1 MQPSPT
7 KVNHMLEQHYLT
19 TLFEPKSVAVIGASE
34 RENSVGNIIFK
45 NILESGY
52 KGRLYAIN
60 PKHESIL
67 GVQAY
72 KSIEEI
78 GARVELAVIAT
89 RPQTVPDIV
98 EQCGRSGIKNV
109 IVITSGF
116 AEAGHS
122 GAALERKMLEIA
134 RSYNVRVLGP
144 NCLGII
150 RPELGLNATFARVT
164 ANVGNLA
171 LVSQSGAMCS
181 SVLDWAKSNRVGF
194 SSVISLGSTADVD
207 FGEILDYLIYDNRT
221 HYILLYV
228 EGIRNA
234 RRFMSALRSAA
245 RIKPIIL
252 LKAGRH
258 AAGSAAVQTH
268 SGMIAGSDIVF
279 DAAIRRA
286 GVVRVKNVGQLFYA
300 AKALAS
306 KFRPQGKRLAII
318 TNGGG
323 PGAMAADRA
332 GDLEI
337 PLAELSLSTT
347 QALNATMPA
356 TWSHSN
362 PIDIAGD
369 ATPERYRDAILAVAQ
384 DEGVDGMLVML
395 SPQAM
400 TQPLQVAKAVID
412 VSDQTSKPILTCW
425 MGEEQ
430 VAEGRLTLEDAGIP
444 AFRMPETAVEL
455 YFHISTYYRNQKL
468 LLQTPEPTSQ
478 HTRPETEGAKM
489 LIEAVLQERRKVLSE
504 MESKAILRAFRVP
517 VAQTMVARTPT
528 EGLLL
533 AEQIG
538 FPIAMKVDSPDL
550 VHKSDAGGVRLNIT
564 NAPAVRN
571 AYHDIIETVQKK
583 HPTARINGVS
593 IEPYLARPNGRE
605 LMIGVVR
612 DPIFGP
618 IITFGAGGTEV
629 EIFSDRA
636 VALPPL
642 NRFLAKDLIRST
654 RASKLLGEFRNM
666 PPVNQDALEEVLLNI
681 SEMVCELPW
690 LQELDLNPL
699 IVDENGA
706 IAVDARIVIDFASS
720 SGDRYSHMAIHPYP
734 VHLIQEWE
742 LPDGRTVTI
751 RPIRPE
757 DSDLEQDFVK
767 RMSDESKYYRFMDTL
782 RELTQAML
790 VRFTQ
795 IDYDREMALIATIP
809 DEEGKELQ
817 IGVSRYVTNPDGESV
832 EFALAVADDWQ
843 KHGVG
848 RKLMTAL
855 IQSAR
860 MKGYRAVVGD
870 VLALNSKM
878 FRLMTSLGF
887 SIHPHPDDP
896 AVKRVVRPLHI

>member
-1 MQPSPT
+1 
-7 KVNHMLEQHYLT
+7 MLEHHYLT
-19 TLFEPKSVAVIGASE
+19 TLFEPKSVAVIGASD
-34 RENSVGNIIFK
+34 RECSVGAVLFK
-45 NILESGY
+45 NILDSGY

-60 PKHESIL
+60 TSHETVQ
-67 GVQAY
+67 GVPAY

-78 GARVELAVIAT
+78 SARVELAVVVT
-89 RPQTVPDIV
+89 RPQTVPRLI
-98 EQCGRSGIKNV
+98 EQCGRSGVKNA

-122 GAALERKMLEIA
+122 GAALERKMMEIA
-134 RSYNVRVLGP
+134 RSYGVRLLGP

-150 RPELGLNATFARVT
+150 RPNLGLNATFASVH
-164 ANVGNLA
+164 AHPGNLA
-171 LVSQSGAMCS
+171 LVAQSGAICS
-181 SVLDWAKSNRVGF
+181 AVLDWASSNHIGF
-194 SSVISLGSTADVD
+194 SSVISLGGTADVD

-228 EGIRNA
+228 EGIRDA

-245 RIKPIIL
+245 RIKPIVL

-258 AAGSAAVQTH
+258 AGGMAAVETH
-268 SGMIAGSDIVF
+268 SGMPGGSDVVF
-279 DAAIRRA
+279 DAAVRRA
-286 GVVRVKNVGQLFYA
+286 GVVRVKNIGQLFYA

-337 PLAELSLSTT
+337 PLAELSASTM
-347 QALNATMPA
+347 QALNAAMPS
-356 TWSHSN
+356 TWSQRN
-362 PIDIAGD
+362 PVDIEGD
-369 ATPERYRDAILAVAQ
+369 ATPKRYHDAILAVAE
-384 DEGVDGMLVML
+384 DEQVDGVLVML

-400 TQPLQVAKAVID
+400 TQPMEVAKAVVD
-412 VSDQTSKPILTCW
+412 VDLLTAKPILTCW

-430 VAEGRLTLEDAGIP
+430 VGEARSMLEQAGIP
-444 AFRMPETAVEL
+444 SFRMPETAVEL
-455 YFHISTYYRNQKL
+455 YYHISTYYWNQKL
-468 LLQTPEPTSQ
+468 LLQTPAPLSKDA
-478 HTRPETEGAKM
+478 RPETEGSKM
-489 LIEAVLQERRKVLSE
+489 LIDAVLHERRKVLSE

-517 VAQTMVARTPT
+517 VAQTMVAHTPT
-528 EGLLL
+528 ESLLL

-538 FPIAMKVDSPDL
+538 FPIAMKIDSPDII
-550 VHKSDAGGVRLNIT
+550 HKSEVGGVRLNIT

-571 AYHDIIETVQKK
+571 AYHDIIETIKK
-583 HPTARINGVS
+583 RHPTARINGVS
-593 IEPYLARPNGRE
+593 IEPYLARPHGRE
-605 LMIGVVR
+605 LMIGVSR

-629 EIFSDRA
+629 EVFSDRA

-642 NRFLAKDLIRST
+642 NRFLARDLIAST

-666 PPVNQDALEEVLLNI
+666 PPVNLEALEDVLLHVSQMI
-681 SEMVCELPW
+681 CELPQ

-706 IAVDARIVIDFASS
+706 IAADARIVIDYAAP

-734 VHLIQEWE
+734 VHLIQDWE
-742 LPDGRTVTI
+742 LPDGRVVTI

-757 DSDLEQDFVK
+757 DAEREHEFVISL
-767 RMSDESKYYRFMDTL
+767 SDESKYYRFMDTI

-795 IDYDREMALIATIP
+795 IDYDREMALVATIINK
-809 DEEGKELQ
+809 DGKEVQ
-817 IGVSRYVTNPDGESV
+817 IGVARYVTNPDGESV

-848 RKLMTAL
+848 RKLMGAL
-855 IQSAR
+855 IAAAR
-860 MKGYRAVVGD
+860 AKGYRTVVGD
-870 VLALNSKM
+870 VLSMNTKM
-878 FRLMTSLGF
+878 FNLMSKLGF
-887 SIHPHPDDP
+887 TIHPHPDDP
-896 AVKRVVRPLHI
+896 AVKRVIKPLNS

>member
-1 MQPSPT
+1 M
-7 KVNHMLEQHYLT
+7 NEQHYLT
-19 TLFEPKSVAVIGASE
+19 SLFEPKSVAIIGASD
-34 RENSVGNIIFK
+34 RENSVGNVLFK

-52 KGRLYAIN
+52 KGMLYPIN
-60 PKHESIL
+60 PKHETIQ
-67 GVQAY
+67 GVRAY

-89 RPQTVPDIV
+89 RPQTVPEIV

-109 IVITSGF
+109 VIITAGF
-116 AEAGHS
+116 REAGHS
-122 GAALERKMLEIA
+122 GAALERKTLEIA
-134 RSYNVRVLGP
+134 RSYGIRVLGP

-150 RPELGLNATFARVT
+150 RPELKLNATFARVS
-164 ANVGNLA
+164 AEVGNLA

-181 SVLDWAKSNRVGF
+181 AVLDWAKSNRVGF
-194 SSVISLGSTADVD
+194 SSVISLGSTADID
-207 FGEILDYLIYDNRT
+207 FGEILDYLVCDNRT
-221 HYILLYV
+221 HYILLYI

-258 AAGSAAVQTH
+258 AAGSAAVKLH
-268 SGMIAGSDIVF
+268 SGMVAGSDSVF
-279 DAAIRRA
+279 DAAVRRA

-300 AKALAS
+300 SKALAS
-306 KFRPQGKRLAII
+306 KFCPLGKRLAII

-332 GDLEI
+332 GDMDI
-337 PLAELSLSTT
+337 PLAVLSADTMKT
-347 QALNATMPA
+347 LNASMPP
-356 TWSHSN
+356 TWSQSN
-362 PIDIAGD
+362 PIDIVGD

-384 DEGVDGMLVML
+384 DEGVDGILVML

-400 TQPLQVAKAVID
+400 TQPLAVAHEVIKLTE
-412 VSDQTSKPILTCW
+412 QTSKPILACW

-430 VAEGRLTLEDAGIP
+430 VIEGRMALENAGIP

-455 YFHISTYYRNQKL
+455 YYHISTYYRNQKL
-468 LLQTPEPTSQ
+468 LLQTPESSFQLKPQ
-478 HTRPETEGAKM
+478 ETEGAKM

-504 MESKAILRAFRVP
+504 MESKAVLRAFRIP

-528 EGLLL
+528 ESLLL

-538 FPIAMKVDSPDL
+538 FPVAMKVDSPDL
-550 VHKSDAGGVRLNIT
+550 VRKSEAGGVRLNIT
-564 NAPAVRN
+564 NAQAVRL
-571 AYHDIIETVQKK
+571 AYHDILETVQKRM
-583 HPTARINGVS
+583 PDARINGVS

-612 DPIFGP
+612 DPTFGP
-618 IITFGAGGTEV
+618 IITFGSGGTEV
-629 EIFSDRA
+629 EIYKDRA

-642 NRFLAKDLIRST
+642 NRFLAQDLIRST
-654 RASKLLGEFRNM
+654 RAAKLLGEFRNM
-666 PPVNQDALEEVLLNI
+666 PPINMEALEEVLLNI

-706 IAVDARIVIDFASS
+706 IAADARIVIDYAATT
-720 SGDRYSHMAIHPYP
+720 GDRYSHMAIHPYP
-734 VHLIQEWE
+734 AHLIQEWE
-742 LPDGRTVTI
+742 QPDGRIVTI
-751 RPIRPE
+751 RAIRPE
-757 DSDLEQDFVK
+757 DSEMEQDFVK
-767 RMSDESKYYRFMDTL
+767 SLSDESKYYRFMDTL
-782 RELTQAML
+782 RELTQPML

-795 IDYDREMALIATIP
+795 IDYDREMALIATVP
-809 DEEGKELQ
+809 GDNGKTKQ
-817 IGVSRYVTNPDGESV
+817 IGVARYVTNPDGETV

-848 RKLMTAL
+848 RKLMTSL
-855 IQSAR
+855 IEVAR
-860 MKGYRAVVGD
+860 QKGYRAVVGD
-870 VLALNSKM
+870 VLSMNTKM
-878 FRLMTSLGF
+878 FRLMSSIGF
-887 SIHPHPDDP
+887 TIHPHPEDP
-896 AVKRVVRPLHI
+896 AVKRVICPLYTQ

>member
-1 MQPSPT
+1 
-7 KVNHMLEQHYLT
+7 MLEQHYLT

-34 RENSVGNIIFK
+34 RENSVGNVLFK
-45 NILESGY
+45 NILDSGY

-60 PKHESIL
+60 PKHETIL
-67 GVQAY
+67 GVQSY

-89 RPQTVPDIV
+89 RPQTVPDLV

-109 IVITSGF
+109 IVITAGF

-337 PLAELSLSTT
+337 PLAELSVETT
-347 QALNATMPA
+347 QALNATMPPN
-356 TWSHSN
+356 WSHSN

-384 DEGVDGMLVML
+384 DEAVDGMLVML

-400 TQPLQVAKAVID
+400 TQPLEVAKAVID

-430 VAEGRLTLEDAGIP
+430 VAEGRMALEDAGIP

-455 YFHISTYYRNQKL
+455 YYHISTYYRNQKL

-666 PPVNQDALEEVLLNI
+666 PAVNQEALEEVLLNI

-734 VHLIQEWE
+734 VHLIQDWE

-757 DSDLEQDFVK
+757 DADLEQDFVK

-809 DEEGKELQ
+809 GEDGKEVQ

-870 VLALNSKM
+870 VLSLNSKM
-878 FRLMTSLGF
+878 FRLMASLGF
-887 SIHPHPDDP
+887 SIHPHPEDP

>member
-1 MQPSPT
+1 
-7 KVNHMLEQHYLT
+7 MLEQHYLT
-19 TLFEPKSVAVIGASE
+19 SLFEPKSVAVIGASE
-34 RENSVGNIIFK
+34 RENSVGSIIFK
-45 NILESGY
+45 NILDAGY

-60 PKHESIL
+60 PKHETIH
-67 GVQAY
+67 GVQAHA
-72 KSIEEI
+72 SIEEI
-78 GARVELAVIAT
+78 GARVELAVICT
-89 RPQTVPDIV
+89 RPQTVPAIV

-109 IVITSGF
+109 IVITAGF

-144 NCLGII
+144 NCLGLI
-150 RPELGLNATFARVT
+150 RPTLGLNATFAKVT
-164 ANVGNLA
+164 ANAGNLA

-181 SVLDWAKSNRVGF
+181 AVLDWAKANGVGF
-194 SSVISLGSTADVD
+194 STVISLGGTADVD
-207 FGEILDYLIYDNRT
+207 FGEILDYLIYDSRT

-258 AAGSAAVQTH
+258 AAGSLAVQTH
-268 SGMIAGSDIVF
+268 SGMIAGSDSVF
-279 DAAIRRA
+279 DAAVRRA

-300 AKALAS
+300 SKALAS

-332 GDLEI
+332 GDLDI
-337 PLAELSLSTT
+337 PLAQLNMDTV
-347 QALNATMPA
+347 QKLNACLPP
-356 TWSHSN
+356 TWSHAN
-362 PIDIAGD
+362 PIDIVGD
-369 ATPERYRDAILAVAQ
+369 ATPERYRDAILAVAS
-384 DEGVDGMLVML
+384 DPDVDGILVML
-395 SPQAM
+395 TPQAM
-400 TQPLQVAKAVID
+400 TQPMEVAKAVIEAHE
-412 VSDQTSKPILTCW
+412 QTGTALLTCW

-430 VAEGRLTLEDAGIP
+430 VSAARKSLEDAGIP

-455 YFHISTYYRNQKL
+455 YYHISTYYRNQKL
-468 LLQTPEPTSQ
+468 LLQTPIPTSR
-478 HTRPETEGAKM
+478 HERPEAEGAKM
-489 LIEAVLQERRKVLSE
+489 LIEAVLSERRKILSE

-528 EGLLL
+528 EALLL

-550 VHKSDAGGVRLNIT
+550 VHKSDAGGVRLNIP

-571 AYHDIIETVQKK
+571 AYHDIIETVHKK
-583 HPTARINGVS
+583 HPNARINGVS

-605 LMIGVVR
+605 LMLGVVR

-642 NRFLAKDLIRST
+642 NNFLAQDLIKST

-666 PPVNQDALEEVLLNI
+666 PPASIEALEEVLLNL

-690 LQELDLNPL
+690 IREIDINPL

-706 IAVDARIVIDFASS
+706 VAVDARIIVDNIAPTA
-720 SGDRYSHMAIHPYP
+720 DRYDHMAIHPYP
-734 VHLIQEWE
+734 SHLITKLSMPEGEITVRPIKPEDAELEIEFVRKLSPETKYLRFMNTMRE
-742 LPDGRTVTI
+742 LP
-751 RPIRPE
+751 P
-757 DSDLEQDFVK
+757 
-767 RMSDESKYYRFMDTL
+767 
-782 RELTQAML
+782 AMVARL
-790 VRFTQ
+790 TQ
-795 IDYDREMALIATIP
+795 IDYDREMAFVAIIP
-809 DEEGKELQ
+809 DENGNEVE
-817 IGVSRYVTNPDGESV
+817 IGVCRYAVNPDGETC
-832 EFALAVADDWQ
+832 EFAIVVAEDWQ
-843 KHGVG
+843 HRGLARRLMGVLIETARNRGLQAMTGIFLSNNDRMLKFVSSLGFVLTNDPEDNTIKHGV
-848 RKLMTAL
+848 L
-855 IQSAR
+855 
-860 MKGYRAVVGD
+860 
-870 VLALNSKM
+870 
-878 FRLMTSLGF
+878 
-887 SIHPHPDDP
+887 
-896 AVKRVVRPLHI
+896 PLQG

>member
-1 MQPSPT
+1 
-7 KVNHMLEQHYLT
+7 MLEQHYLT

-67 GVQAY
+67 GVHAY

-337 PLAELSLSTT
+337 PLAELSLATT

>member
-1 MQPSPT
+1 
-7 KVNHMLEQHYLT
+7 MLEQHYLT
-19 TLFEPKSVAVIGASE
+19 SLFEPKSVAVIGASD
-34 RENSVGNIIFK
+34 REQSVGNILFK

-60 PKHESIL
+60 PKHETVQ

-89 RPQTVPDIV
+89 RPQTLPEIIA
-98 EQCGRSGIKNV
+98 QCGRSGVKNV

-116 AEAGHS
+116 SEAGHS
-122 GAALERKMLEIA
+122 GAALERKMMEIA

-150 RPELGLNATFARVT
+150 RPDLGLNATFARVN
-164 ANVGNLA
+164 ANAGNLA

-268 SGMIAGSDIVF
+268 SGMIAGSDVVF
-279 DAAIRRA
+279 DAAVRRA

-337 PLAELSLSTT
+337 PLANLSLNTV
-347 QALNATMPA
+347 QALNATMPPN
-356 TWSHSN
+356 WSHSN

-384 DEGVDGMLVML
+384 DEEVDGMLVML

-400 TQPLQVAKAVID
+400 TQPMEVARAVID

-430 VAEGRLTLEDAGIP
+430 LP
-444 AFRMPETAVEL
+444 
-455 YFHISTYYRNQKL
+455 
-468 LLQTPEPTSQ
+468 
-478 HTRPETEGAKM
+478 
-489 LIEAVLQERRKVLSE
+489 
-504 MESKAILRAFRVP
+504 
-517 VAQTMVARTPT
+517 
-528 EGLLL
+528 
-533 AEQIG
+533 
-538 FPIAMKVDSPDL
+538 
-550 VHKSDAGGVRLNIT
+550 
-564 NAPAVRN
+564 
-571 AYHDIIETVQKK
+571 K
-583 HPTARINGVS
+583 HA
-593 IEPYLARPNGRE
+593 
-605 LMIGVVR
+605 
-612 DPIFGP
+612 
-618 IITFGAGGTEV
+618 
-629 EIFSDRA
+629 
-636 VALPPL
+636 
-642 NRFLAKDLIRST
+642 
-654 RASKLLGEFRNM
+654 
-666 PPVNQDALEEVLLNI
+666 
-681 SEMVCELPW
+681 C
-690 LQELDLNPL
+690 
-699 IVDENGA
+699 
-706 IAVDARIVIDFASS
+706 
-720 SGDRYSHMAIHPYP
+720 
-734 VHLIQEWE
+734 
-742 LPDGRTVTI
+742 
-751 RPIRPE
+751 
-757 DSDLEQDFVK
+757 
-767 RMSDESKYYRFMDTL
+767 
-782 RELTQAML
+782 
-790 VRFTQ
+790 
-795 IDYDREMALIATIP
+795 
-809 DEEGKELQ
+809 
-817 IGVSRYVTNPDGESV
+817 
-832 EFALAVADDWQ
+832 
-843 KHGVG
+843 
-848 RKLMTAL
+848 
-855 IQSAR
+855 
-860 MKGYRAVVGD
+860 
-870 VLALNSKM
+870 
-878 FRLMTSLGF
+878 
-887 SIHPHPDDP
+887 
-896 AVKRVVRPLHI
+896 

>member
-1 MQPSPT
+1 
-7 KVNHMLEQHYLT
+7 MLEQHYLT
-19 TLFEPKSVAVIGASE
+19 SLFEPKSVAVIGASD
-34 RENSVGNIIFK
+34 RENSVGNILFK
-45 NILESGY
+45 NILDSGY
-52 KGRLYAIN
+52 KGRLYPIN
-60 PKHESIL
+60 PKHETVQ
-67 GVQAY
+67 GVEAY

-89 RPQTVPDIV
+89 RPQTVPAIV
-98 EQCGRSGIKNV
+98 EQCGRSGVKNV
-109 IVITSGF
+109 IVVTSGF

-150 RPELGLNATFARVT
+150 RPELGLNATFARVN
-164 ANVGNLA
+164 ANVGHLA

-207 FGEILDYLIYDNRT
+207 FGEILDYLIYDSRT

-234 RRFMSALRSAA
+234 RRFMSSLRSAA

-300 AKALAS
+300 SKALAS

-332 GDLEI
+332 GDLDI
-337 PLAELSLSTT
+337 PLANLSMATT
-347 QALNATMPA
+347 QSLNTALPP

-362 PIDIAGD
+362 PIDIGGD

-384 DEGVDGMLVML
+384 DEDVDGMLVML

-400 TQPLQVAKAVID
+400 TQPMAVAQAVID

-430 VAEGRLTLEDAGIP
+430 VLEARLAMENASIP

-455 YFHISTYYRNQKL
+455 YYHISTYYRNQKL
-468 LLQTPEPTSQ
+468 LLQTPEPSSTT
-478 HTRPETEGAKM
+478 TRPETEGAKM

-528 EGLLL
+528 EALLL
-533 AEQIG
+533 AEQLG

-550 VHKSDAGGVRLNIT
+550 IHKSDAGGVRLNIT

-583 HPTARINGVS
+583 HPDARINGVS
-593 IEPYLARPNGRE
+593 IEPYLARPHGRE
-605 LMIGVVR
+605 LMVGVVR

-642 NRFLAKDLIRST
+642 NGYLAQDLIKST

-666 PPVNQDALEEVLLNI
+666 PPVNLDALEEVLLNI

-706 IAVDARIVIDFASS
+706 IAADARIVIDFTPPT
-720 SGDRYSHMAIHPYP
+720 GDRYSHMAIHPYP
-734 VHLIQEWE
+734 VHLIQDWQ
-742 LPDGRTVTI
+742 LPDGRTVTV

-757 DSDLEQDFVK
+757 DAEMEQDFVK

-795 IDYDREMALIATIP
+795 IDYDREMALVATVP
-809 DEEGKELQ
+809 GDDGKELQ
-817 IGVSRYVTNPDGESV
+817 IGVARYVTNPDGESV
-832 EFALAVADDWQ
+832 EFALAIADDWQ
-843 KHGVG
+843 KHGIG

-855 IQSAR
+855 IECAR
-860 MKGYRAVVGD
+860 TKGYRAVVGD

-878 FRLMTSLGF
+878 FRLMGSLGF
-887 SIHPHPDDP
+887 TIHPHPEDP
-896 AVKRVVRPLHI
+896 AVKRVVKPLQG

>member
-1 MQPSPT
+1 
-7 KVNHMLEQHYLT
+7 MLEQHYLT
-19 TLFEPKSVAVIGASE
+19 SLFEPKSVAVIGASE
-34 RENSVGNIIFK
+34 RENSVGSVIFK
-45 NILESGY
+45 NILDSGY

-60 PKHESIL
+60 PKHETIQ
-67 GVQAY
+67 GVQSHA
-72 KSIEEI
+72 SIEEI
-78 GARVELAVIAT
+78 GARVELAVICT
-89 RPQTVPDIV
+89 RPQSVPLIV

-150 RPELGLNATFARVT
+150 RPQLGLNATFAKVT

-171 LVSQSGAMCS
+171 LVSQSGAMCAA
-181 SVLDWAKSNRVGF
+181 VLDWAKSNNVGF

-228 EGIRNA
+228 EGIRNS

-268 SGMIAGSDIVF
+268 SGMIAGSDAVF
-279 DAAIRRA
+279 DAAVRRA

-300 AKALAS
+300 SKALAS
-306 KFRPQGKRLAII
+306 KFRPQGKRLVIV

-332 GDLEI
+332 GDLDI
-337 PLAELSLSTT
+337 PLAALGMETI
-347 QALNATMPA
+347 QKLNACLPP
-356 TWSHSN
+356 TWSHGN
-362 PIDIAGD
+362 PVDIGGD
-369 ATPERYRDAILAVAQ
+369 ATPERYRDAILAVSA
-384 DEGVDGMLVML
+384 DPDVDGVLVML
-395 SPQAM
+395 TPQAM
-400 TQPLQVAKAVID
+400 TDPSSVAQAVID
-412 VSDQTSKPILTCW
+412 AHEQTGKALLTCW

-430 VAEGRLTLEDAGIP
+430 VAEARKKLEDALIP

-455 YFHISTYYRNQKL
+455 YYHISTYYRNQKL
-468 LLQTPEPTSQ
+468 LLQTPMPSSRHE
-478 HTRPETEGAKM
+478 RPETEGAKM
-489 LIEAVLQERRKVLSE
+489 LIEAVLSERRKVLSE
-504 MESKAILRAFRVP
+504 MESKAILRAFKIP

-528 EGLLL
+528 EALLL

-550 VHKSDAGGVRLNIT
+550 VHKSEAGGVRLNVP

-605 LMIGVVR
+605 LMVGVVR
-612 DPIFGP
+612 DRIFGP

-642 NRFLAKDLIRST
+642 NGYLAQDLIRST
-654 RASKLLGEFRNM
+654 RAAMLLGEYRNM
-666 PPVNQDALEEVLLNI
+666 PPVAFDALEEVLLCI

-690 LQELDLNPL
+690 LQELDINPL

-706 IAVDARIVIDFASS
+706 IAADARIVIDHANV

-734 VHLIQEWE
+734 VHLIQELQ
-742 LPDGRTVTI
+742 LPDGKEITV

-757 DSDLEQDFVK
+757 DAEMEKDFVA
-767 RMSDESKYYRFMDTL
+767 RMSDESKYYRFMDTI
-782 RELTQAML
+782 RELTQPML

-795 IDYDREMALIATIP
+795 IDYDREMALVATIKLE
-809 DEEGKELQ
+809 DGTEQQ

-843 KHGVG
+843 KHGIG
-848 RKLMTAL
+848 RKLMSAL
-855 IQSAR
+855 IECAR

-870 VLALNSKM
+870 VLALNTKM

-887 SIHPHPDDP
+887 TIHPHPEDA
-896 AVKRVVRPLHI
+896 AVKRVVKPLQG